1 MKRARIEVEE
11 EVIEEKEEDQFDEQ
25 GEEIEEKE
33 LDNQTLEKMGLKF
46 NTKEEENGKQGSS
59 LSKQQL

>member
-46 NTKEEENGKQGSS
+46 NTKEEENGK
-59 LSKQQL
+59 